1 MTRRVLALALTLTV
15 TLLTGCATWR
25 AEPGATH
32 TLKRYLNVWQTT
44 VALPIEEVHKAT
56 LAGLEDLGLS
66 PVTRRA
72 DKLTGMADGFLAD
85 GTDFEVRLEAQ
96 GETVTK
102 VRVRCGMLGDRTRST
117 QIFRAIEKHF

>member
-1 MTRRVLALALTLTV
+1 MARRDLALTLA
-15 TLLTGCATWR
+15 LTATFLAGCATWR

-32 TLKRYLNVWQTT
+32 TLKRHLNAWQTT

-56 LAGLEDLGLS
+56 LAGLDDLGLR
-66 PVTRRA
+66 PVSRRV
-72 DKLTGMADGFLAD
+72 DKLTGMADGLLAD
-85 GTDFEVRLEAQ
+85 GTDFEVHLEAQ

-102 VRVRCGMLGDRTRST
+102 VRVRCGMFGDRARSA